1 VAGYEAFTAAW
12 ANAWRDALNAN
23 ETYRRAAASWEG
35 AVALV
40 MHPDGKAGIAERRTA
55 FLDLWHGAC
64 RAARVASEADLA
76 AALFVIEAGAGTWRD
91 LLSARTSPILALMT
105 GKLSLTRGSV
115 AALLPYA
122 SAANE
127 LVTTATLVHTVFPA
141 DS

>member
-12 ANAWRDALNAN
+12 ANAWRDALNAS

-40 MHPDGKAGIAERRTA
+40 MHPDGEAGIAERRTA

-76 AALFVIEAGAGTWRD
+76 AAPFVIEGGAGTWRD

-115 AALLPYA
+115 TALLPYA

-127 LVTTATLVHTVFPA
+127 LVVTAARVHTVFPA
-141 DS
+141 DP